1 MSICMSRGILFG
13 GEAWYLFSEL
23 CPRMERFFE
32 QHEKPSAEQIYKNR
46 DKIETKYFNN
56 TTGDL

>member
-1 MSICMSRGILFG
+1 MQQATGKTTHISACKMT
-13 GEAWYLFSEL
+13 YT
-23 CPRMERFFE
+23 PDFFE
-32 QHEKPSAEQIYKNR
+32 KNKTSTAEQIYKNR